1 MSEASRSLVAS
12 DEDNKFGPNYFGF
25 YIREVADLL
34 LQDADLLSFTTQNS
48 DISREG
54 RDMSLTGRRSNRTQA
69 NIFKSSDFLFSNGV
83 GSGLSDFRKERL
95 KRLLRQ
101 SVFIL
106 SQEVDE
112 MLEPVVATREL
123 QFHLSDKRPR
133 SSYSRAVSD
142 GDAGI
147 SPCKKLKMSP
157 SSSTGI
163 AVHASHI
170 SRGSSKEGSDS
181 DDMYCDTSFKKG
193 NSADIKKEC
202 SRCHTTETNAWI
214 PDTDGT
220 GSLCN
225 ACGIKL
231 KKKKM
236 SLSTE
241 NEERESLLG
250 SHEAGND
257 NRVDDLQFLLECD
270 RSQVEEKMK
279 KYSDELSAT
288 LGNMEEQLELLL
300 DTIMGRSRTMTL
312 VEKQKL
318 QNLIH
323 NLPPQNLDRVV
334 EIIQR
339 GKITNVRSH
348 SEIHVDLEKE
358 DNLTLWRLYYYVKAV
373 EKARTL

>member
-12 DEDNKFGPNYFGF
+12 DEDNKLGPNFFSF

-34 LQDADLLSFTTQNS
+34 LQDADLVSFTTQNS

-54 RDMSLTGRRSNRTQA
+54 RDISLTGRHSNGTQA
-69 NIFKSSDFLFSNGV
+69 NIFKSSDSLFSDGV

-101 SVFIL
+101 SVLIL

-123 QFHLSDKRPR
+123 RFHLSDKRPR

-163 AVHASHI
+163 AVPASQI
-170 SRGSSKEGSDS
+170 SHRSSKEGSDS
-181 DDMYCDTSFKKG
+181 DDMYCRTSFKKG
-193 NSADIKKEC
+193 NSDFIKEC
-202 SRCHTTETNAWI
+202 SRCHTTKTNAWI
-214 PDTDGT
+214 PDTEGT

-231 KKKKM
+231 KKEKM
-236 SLSTE
+236 SLSTK

-250 SHEAGND
+250 SHVAGND

-288 LGNMEEQLELLL
+288 LGNMEEQLELFL

-339 GKITNVRSH
+339 GKSTNVRSH
-348 SEIHVDLEKE
+348 NEIHVDLEKE
-358 DNLTLWRLYYYVKAV
+358 DNITLWRLYYYVKAV
-373 EKARTL
+373 EKARTV